1 MPVISVIVPVYRV
14 EKYIRRCVDSI
25 LAQSFRDYELIL
37 VDDGS
42 PDYSGVIC
50 NEYATR
56 DPRIRVIHK
65 ENGGLSSA
73 RNAGIDAASGEYLF
87 FMDSDDVIHPDTLG
101 ILYEC
106 IDKTGAEISVGE
118 FTRFSKEDSITFLP
132 WDEKYTVLTNLEALN
147 AFFDGRESLHS
158 LVSACCKLIHRI
170 MFDGIRFPVGRLFE
184 DEFTTYKLYYHAT
197 KIVFCGATLY
207 YYFVNDDGITRNLT
221 IDKRFDEYDAQW
233 ERIEFFRKNGLDAL
247 LGKAA
252 MTFLRTAQ
260 WDLIACRNESQT
272 VNPEKKAQFEAQ
284 YTAAFQ
290 LAKEQHTLEFIRD
303 YDYYVLAKPNM
314 TLLWRI
320 RRQIQ
325 LLFKKA

>member
-1 MPVISVIVPVYRV
+1 MPVISVIVPAYRV
-14 EKYIRRCVDSI
+14 EKYICRCVDSI
-25 LAQSFRDYELIL
+25 LAQSFREFELIL

-42 PDYSGVIC
+42 PDCSGAIC
-50 NEYATR
+50 DEYAAR
-56 DPRIRVIHK
+56 DPRIHVIHK

-73 RNAGIDAASGEYLF
+73 RNTGIDVSSGEYLF
-87 FMDSDDVIHPDTLG
+87 FMDSDDVIHPDTLR

-106 IDKTGAEISVGE
+106 IGKTGAEISVGE
-118 FTRFSKEDSITFLP
+118 FTRFSEEDSITFLP
-132 WDEKYTVLTNLEALN
+132 WDENYTVLTNLEALN

-158 LVSACCKLIHRI
+158 LVSACCKLIHRDL
-170 MFDGIRFPVGRLFE
+170 FDGIRFPVGRLFE
-184 DEFTTYKLYYHAT
+184 DEFTTYKLYYHAAKT
-197 KIVFCGATLY
+197 VFCGATLY

-221 IDKRFDEYDAQW
+221 MNKRFDEYDAQW

-252 MTFLRTAQ
+252 MAFLKTAQ
-260 WDLIACRNESQT
+260 WDLIACRNEGQT
-272 VNPEKKAQFEAQ
+272 VNPEKKARFEHQ
-284 YTAAFQ
+284 YAAAFHI
-290 LAKEQHTLEFIRD
+290 AKEQHALEFIRD

-325 LLFKKA
+325 LLFKKV